1 MFITGGKVSLNHEN
15 KNTLR
20 ISKVI
25 MKREKINVV

>member
-1 MFITGGKVSLNHEN
+1 MFINGGKVSLKHEN

-25 MKREKINVV
+25 MKREKM